1 MEKLSVKKLLVLFTL
16 IAIVC
21 MFVTTVKASG
31 PINLL
36 HPPTTTNT
44 QGGTTT
50 NTQGGTTTNTQTP
63 ITTTNTQ
70 RPGSLTTNT
79 LTTNTTPTTNE
90 GSNLPKTGDAS
101 DYIIFL
107 IIAVSVVVAIYAFR
121 KYKYFNI

>member
-36 HPPTTTNT
+36 HP
-44 QGGTTT
+44 TT

-63 ITTTNTQ
+63 PPITTTNTQ
-70 RPGSLTTNT
+70 RPGSITTNTLNTNT
-79 LTTNTTPTTNE
+79 LTTNTTPTTSE
-90 GSNLPKTGDAS
+90 DSNLPKTGDAS

-107 IIAVSVVVAIYAFR
+107 IITVCVVVAIYAFR

>member
-1 MEKLSVKKLLVLFTL
+1 MKKLSVKKLLVLFTL

-36 HPPTTTNT
+36 HP
-44 QGGTTT
+44 TTT

-63 ITTTNTQ
+63 PLTTTNTQ
-70 RPGSLTTNT
+70 TPGSLTTNT
-79 LTTNTTPTTNE
+79 LTTNTTPSTSE

-107 IIAVSVVVAIYAFR
+107 FITVCVVVAIYAFR
-121 KYKYFNI
+121 KYKNFNI